1 MTWDAT
7 PRGRKHIKFQWGQ
20 QEEEKKKK
28 RTSFVCVCVCVEFF
42 FFTDDMQ
49 RDIRS
54 HGMNKQTA
62 TTHAP
67 GDFFLVEFF
76 FLFCFVYRS
85 PSHCIRPSCGV
96 FNNQQPNAKQLL
108 LLLLLLHVVSI
119 SSKRNSSNSC
129 RQVLITTVDSLASFF
144 E

>member
-1 MTWDAT
+1 
-7 PRGRKHIKFQWGQ
+7 
-20 QEEEKKKK
+20 
-28 RTSFVCVCVCVEFF
+28 VCVSSF

-76 FLFCFVYRS
+76 FCFVSSIGRQVIAFVHPVACS
-85 PSHCIRPSCGV
+85 II
-96 FNNQQPNAKQLL
+96 NNQMLN
-108 LLLLLLHVVSI
+108 SYFFFFFFFM
-119 SSKRNSSNSC
+119 SSLYLQKEIL
-129 RQVLITTVDSLASFF
+129 QTLAARC
-144 E
+144 